1 MAAILVFV
9 LYRDRAEPIA
19 RFGQGR
25 LFLVATVASMT
36 CVHPEMAQDHCSN
49 QAIIDNQAN
58 RHFEDE
64 YSYQGGQQSS
74 DCDQYEWLDS
84 KLVGGVRLV
93 HKKSPLY
100 FYYSE
105 GRDFL

>member
-1 MAAILVFV
+1 MAAMLVFV
-9 LYRDRAEPIA
+9 LYRDRAELIA
-19 RFGQGR
+19 RFGQGS
-25 LFLVATVASMT
+25 LFLVVAVASMT
-36 CVHPEMAQDHCSN
+36 CVHQEMAQDHRSD

-58 RHFEDE
+58 RYFEDE

-74 DCDQYEWLDS
+74 DCDQYERLDS
-84 KLVGGVRLV
+84 KLIGGVRLV

-105 GRDFL
+105 G